1 MQWVEGYWG
10 LRKEK
15 VVRRYKR
22 LINPS
27 YSRILASK
35 KEIYFRP
42 VILTHLFE
50 IPVLFYFFFFQT
62 HYNFEGVRDSS
73 LEVEEG

>member
-50 IPVLFYFFFFQT
+50 IPVLFCFFQT
-62 HYNFEGVRDSS
+62 HYNFEGVCDSS
-73 LEVEEG
+73 MEVEEG

>member
-42 VILTHLFE
+42 VILIHLFE
-50 IPVLFYFFFFQT
+50 IPVFFFFFSQT